1 MPPSTSHPHIQRKDS
16 TTSSTT
22 GTTSTTA
29 TNNRHRSHKGCWT
42 CKRKRIQCDEAHPA
56 CSRCTSRGVLCEGYE
71 IRLRWGAG
79 IASRGRFNG
88 AEKPSEESIPPPSRR
103 RWDLREKSRRAS
115 GSGCGGNEMSKSG
128 NGQGQPVLLAV
139 DTETI
144 SRSRLESGSASFP
157 CFDRAEKDRRRASSF
172 SVSHQEQEHS
182 PDSLH
187 FLSYPAQ
194 ITLYSER
201 RTVNILNEPVG
212 DFSGDFLNV
221 TKHFQLPVSTRI
233 ISQSAT
239 EQHQH
244 QHQHQHRYHRCL
256 EDLQPTLHVDVHAT
270 NHPPS
275 ASLGGGG
282 GRPGIFA

>member
-1 MPPSTSHPHIQRKDS
+1 MPPLTSHSHIKRKDS
-16 TTSSTT
+16 TTTSK
-22 GTTSTTA
+22 TSTTT

-88 AEKPSEESIPPPSRR
+88 AEKPSEESIPPPWRK
-103 RWDLREKSRRAS
+103 RWDLRDKSRRAS
-115 GSGCGGNEMSKSG
+115 GSGCGGNEMGKG
-128 NGQGQPVLLAV
+128 DDGQGQP
-139 DTETI
+139 E
-144 SRSRLESGSASFP
+144 P
-157 CFDRAEKDRRRASSF
+157 
-172 SVSHQEQEHS
+172 S

-194 ITLYSER
+194 TTLYSER
-201 RTVNILNEPVG
+201 QTVNILNEPVG

-221 TKHFQLPVSTRI
+221 TKHFQLPVSTTT
-233 ISQSAT
+233 ISQPAT

-244 QHQHQHRYHRCL
+244 QHQHQHRHHQCL
-256 EDLQPTLHVDVHAT
+256 EDLQPTLHVDVHALIHHSST
-270 NHPPS
+270 
-275 ASLGGGG
+275 SLGGGS